1 MNLFVTGGTGG
12 LGSVLIPHLLKCR
25 YKLLLLTRRIPD
37 GTSHPNVRYVQGD
50 LLDPSGYVHVLSGID
65 VVIHMAGLTHSHKA
79 ERYVEVNAH
88 GTACL
93 LQALKETG
101 FQGRFLFISTRAIG
115 DHCGAYGKSKLTA
128 EAAIKESGISWTVF
142 RPAEIYRLPQNDMIC
157 NIIRIARKKKIIPV
171 PGNGNYALAPVY
183 AEDVAKA
190 ILNGL
195 WNSESIGKTY
205 TLAGPESI
213 AYKEM
218 VDKII
223 HAMGIKIFKLP
234 LPLWVLRCA
243 SIGLRM
249 FFPGKPIL
257 VYDQIPRL
265 ICRKCSKI
273 QMASQ
278 DLDFYPRSFDEGL
291 KELLN
296 MRV

>member
-1 MNLFVTGGTGG
+1 MNLFATGGSGG
-12 LGSVLIPHLLKCR
+12 LGTVLLLHLIR
-25 YKLLLLTRRIPD
+25 SNNNLLLLTRRFHA

-50 LLDPSGYVHVLSGID
+50 LLDPSGYVHALSNVD
-65 VVIHMAGLTHSHKA
+65 AVIHLAGLTHSHKA
-79 ERYVEVNAH
+79 ERYVEVNVK

-93 LQALKETG
+93 LQALKQAR
-101 FQGRFLFISTRAIG
+101 FQGRFVYVSTRAIG
-115 DHCGAYGKSKLTA
+115 DQCGEYGKSKLTA
-128 EAAIKESGISWTVF
+128 EAAIKESGISWTIF
-142 RPAEIYRLPQNDMIC
+142 RPAEIYGLPQNDMIC

-183 AEDVAKA
+183 SEDVAKA

-234 LPLWVLRCA
+234 VPLWVLGCA

-291 KELLN
+291 EELLN
-296 MRV
+296 MQP

>member
-1 MNLFVTGGTGG
+1 MNLFVTGGSGG
-12 LGSVLIPHLLKCR
+12 LGTVLLPHLLKCL
-25 YKLLLLTRRIPD
+25 YKVLLLTRRIPD
-37 GTSHPNVRYVQGD
+37 GNSHPNVRYVQGD
-50 LLDPSGYVHVLSGID
+50 LLDPSDYAHALSD
-65 VVIHMAGLTHSHKA
+65 VDAVIHMAGLTHSNKA
-79 ERYVEVNAH
+79 SRYVEVNAK

-93 LQALKETG
+93 IQVLKETG
-101 FQGRFLFISTRAIG
+101 FQGRFFFISTRAIG
-115 DHCGAYGKSKLTA
+115 DQCGAYGKSKLMA
-128 EAAIKESGISWTVF
+128 EAAIKESGISWTIF
-142 RPAEIYRLPQNDMIC
+142 RPSEIYGLPQNDMIR
-157 NIIRIARKKKIIPV
+157 NIIRIARKNKIIPV
-171 PGNGNYALAPVY
+171 PGNGNYTLAPVY
-183 AEDVAKA
+183 ADDVAKA
-190 ILNGL
+190 ILHGFR
-195 WNSESIGKTY
+195 NSESIGKTY
-205 TLAGPESI
+205 NLAGPESI

-234 LPLWVLRCA
+234 VPLWVLRCA

-273 QMASQ
+273 QTASQ

-296 MRV
+296 MQP